1 MTRDLM
7 GIQPGSQG
15 STKLSDGTDAQMP
28 LLTYRAR
35 TFAAFFTISA
45 AKAHALLPSDELRPV
60 RITPRRALIMVQAME
75 YTDKNIDP
83 YREFAFSIPVRRSSH
98 ADVPGLSFAKW
109 LTAQGGAS
117 YITHLAVDTEQALLI
132 GWEILGFPKF
142 IAEIEL
148 SESSTER
155 IAEAAFEGES
165 IFTFAV
171 KKTST
176 QKEQRR
182 EFSIYSLSPVENKLF
197 QIPYQSETT
206 VGTKLGSSSARLHLG
221 SHAAADELRD
231 LDIAPVPVLALDI
244 PQYTLVSNRPDAKI
258 DVGDWR
264 DPRGVYRDLRAAT
277 RAEKSIP
284 TTA

>member
-1 MTRDLM
+1 MARDLM

-15 STKLSDGTDAQMP
+15 STTLSDGTDVEMP

-45 AKAHALLPSDELRPV
+45 AKARALLPSNELRPV

-75 YTDKNIDP
+75 YTDKNIEP

-98 ADVPGLSFAKW
+98 VDVPGLSFAKW
-109 LTAQGGAS
+109 LTGQGGAS

-148 SESSTER
+148 FDSATER
-155 IAEAAFEGES
+155 IAEAALGGES

-171 KKTST
+171 AKTSH
-176 QKEQRR
+176 QKKRR
-182 EFSIYSLSPVENKLF
+182 RNFSIYSLSPPENKVF

-206 VGTKLGSSSARLHLG
+206 VGTRLGASSARLHLG
-221 SHAAADELRD
+221 SHPVADELRD
-231 LDIAPVPVLALDI
+231 LDISPVPVLALDV
-244 PQYTLVSNRPDAKI
+244 PQYTLISNRPDDKL

-264 DPRGVYRDLRAAT
+264 DPRSIYRDLRLARKDA
-277 RAEKSIP
+277 
-284 TTA
+284 

>member
-1 MTRDLM
+1 M

-15 STKLSDGTDAQMP
+15 STTLSDGTSTEMP

-35 TFAAFFTISA
+35 TFAAFFRISA
-45 AKAHALLPSDELRPV
+45 AKARALLPSEELRPV

-75 YTDKNIDP
+75 YTDKNIEP

-109 LTAQGGAS
+109 LTGQGSAS

-142 IAEIEL
+142 IAEIEF

-155 IAEAAFEGES
+155 IAEAALDGES

-171 KKTST
+171 ARTST
-176 QKEQRR
+176 QKTQRR
-182 EFSIYSLSPVENKLF
+182 DFSIYSLSPVENKVF
-197 QIPYQSETT
+197 QIPYQSETN
-206 VGTKLGSSSARLHLG
+206 VGTKLGASSARLHLG
-221 SHAAADELRD
+221 SHPVADELRD
-231 LDIAPVPVLALDI
+231 LGIAPVPVLALDI
-244 PQYTLVSNRPDAKI
+244 PQYTLVSNRPDDKL

-277 RAEKSIP
+277 GTEHETPI
-284 TTA
+284 TA